1 MALPPVRYRLRVTL
15 EGIAPP
21 IWRRLVVLP
30 ALTLRRFHNIV
41 QTAMGWADCHRYRFQ
56 QDGREF
62 GRMDPSIYLE
72 DDLRFTLKYLLMKPG
87 DSIDYEYDFRDS
99 WRHAVLLEEVVPAN
113 AARPQTRC
121 IDGARACPPE
131 DCGGIQGYQA
141 LLEAIHDPFHPKHG
155 EMWAWV
161 GRDFDPEA
169 FDVAALN
176 RALVS
181 RGHQRAIRNARR
193 LSAN

>member
-1 MALPPVRYRLRVTL
+1 
-15 EGIAPP
+15 
-21 IWRRLVVLP
+21 
-30 ALTLRRFHNIV
+30 
-41 QTAMGWADCHRYRFQ
+41 
-56 QDGREF
+56 
-62 GRMDPSIYLE
+62 MDPSIYLE